1 MIALALFMT
10 VFIMQPVWSKVN
22 TEALQPYS
30 AGTISQ
36 TEAMDRAMTPIRQFM
51 AAHTPERSGFVYH
64 RVRRR
69 KATNALRSVQLAV
82 DSGVCSKRVED
93 GVSDGLY
100 ALRSIS
106 CSRHGGRFNINGDG
120 YDDVAACAHLIAL

>member
-36 TEAMDRAMTPIRQFM
+36 TEAMDKAMAPIRQFM
-51 AAHTPERSGFVYH
+51 FNTHA
-64 RVRRR
+64 R
-69 KATNALRSVQLAV
+69 KIW
-82 DSGVCSKRVED
+82 VCLSPYPAQESHKRAQKCPI
-93 GVSDGLY
+93 GS
-100 ALRSIS
+100 
-106 CSRHGGRFNINGDG
+106 
-120 YDDVAACAHLIAL
+120 